1 MSYMALYRKFRP
13 QEFHDV
19 KGQDHIVTAL
29 KNQIR
34 TECIG
39 HAYLFTGTRGT
50 GKTTVA
56 KILARAVNCE
66 HPNEDGSPCN
76 ECETCKHILS
86 GNSMNVI
93 EIDAASNNGV
103 DNIRDIIE
111 EVSYPPT
118 EGKYKVYIIDEVHM
132 LSKPAFN
139 ALLKTLEEPPSYVI
153 FVLATT
159 EVQMVPIT
167 ILSRCQ
173 RYDFHR
179 ITIDTIA
186 KRMRELMDAEG
197 IEIED
202 KAIRYIAKCADG
214 SMRDG
219 LSLLDQCIAFYMNQ
233 KITYDG
239 VLQQLGAVDNEIFQ
253 KLLGNI
259 RSKNTVGA
267 ISIIED
273 VVNEGRE
280 LTQFVNDFVWYMR
293 NLLLAKS
300 MENAEDVLE
309 MSTENYRQL
318 KETADKI
325 EDQILTRYIRILSE
339 LSNDMKY
346 SSQKRILLEVAI
358 IRMCRPQMEQDMDS
372 LIERID
378 DLEKQVENGLAIAP
392 QLASPQAVSES
403 HEKKA
408 PIKKAMIPDATPEE
422 VKRVA
427 EGWRGLVDRVRDG
440 LVKEYMSRFYVTV
453 NEEGKL
459 HLILDISEPNA
470 YMAATWFIDDKEHA
484 EEHQA
489 KLREMINDYAGAQVP
504 VVFDKNETGKSS
516 SDLYEDAIS
525 KFASEHNLD
534 VIEEEE

>member
-34 TECIG
+34 TERIG

-186 KRMRELMDAEG
+186 ARMRELMDAEG

-392 QLASPQAVSES
+392 QLASPQVVSEG

>member
-1 MSYMALYRKFRP
+1 MALYRKFRP

-34 TECIG
+34 TERIG

-186 KRMRELMDAEG
+186 ARMRELMDAEG

-392 QLASPQAVSES
+392 QLASTQAVSEG

>member
-34 TECIG
+34 TERIG

-403 HEKKA
+403 HEKKE
-408 PIKKAMIPDATPEE
+408 PIKKAMIPDATPED

>member
-34 TECIG
+34 TERIG

-346 SSQKRILLEVAI
+346 SSQKRILLEVAV

-392 QLASPQAVSES
+392 QLTSPQAVSEG